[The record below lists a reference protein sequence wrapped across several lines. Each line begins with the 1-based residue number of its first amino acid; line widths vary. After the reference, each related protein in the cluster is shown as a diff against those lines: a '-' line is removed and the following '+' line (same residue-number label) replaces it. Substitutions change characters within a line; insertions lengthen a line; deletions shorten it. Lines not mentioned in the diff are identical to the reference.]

1 MAKDIEDLILA
12 VIDAPRPE
20 NLDALK
26 TAIAGKADADSAEK
40 LEMLWEEW
48 ENRKLSTAEAKYV
61 LNIAAIGVPSKPY
74 FRKAMINAVK
84 TLLPPFIAQAPV
96 VKATGVRDENKTPA
110 EVAARVEKLLALR
123 SGSIVFLESS
133 RRWGVAGSI
142 DAMNASLPMMP
153 FAQVGSNAAVPLEI
167 ALKDA
172 AILASGPDVS
182 RLVVAGAVPVSAAL
196 FRLTAEKRKLVPIP
210 EERLKI
216 MARSGC
222 ARKLDDAAFERYWSI
237 GAAQS
242 AAAAPASGTAA
253 KPGTRRACDG
263 RSLKEIQLLMLQE
276 QEQGAGNFTADEI
289 TALCAFFEK
298 LPVATAQRE
307 SKLVAEVMA
316 LVFERTPE
324 NSLKTIVDS
333 LIGKIPF
340 FPENPA
346 ASTLATFAVWG
357 ELASKLLEKLCA
369 GAAKVF
375 PEKYLASC
383 AVKLPLKA
391 INCIGPHISNEVL
404 CDELLS
410 QRGCGADLLLWIW
423 KNRKKRHDAELL
435 ALVNLDNV
443 SRVLSSEEPP
453 KVYLAARRE
462 LLGMLID
469 DKAFQAH
476 MIDTMD
482 DDPVMLGSILQGALF
497 LDAGQ
502 RQSLMVKLAR
512 QSQKIQ
518 EYLESGAGRKIL
530 DAGTAHNESNEA
542 PVFEATYTS
551 IHSHQMLIKELDD
564 IINIHVPE
572 NREAL
577 KTARAHGDF
586 RENSEFDAAKE
597 RRNYLS
603 RRRGELE
610 RELANIQPVLM
621 AHVEVSDSAVIGSEV
636 EISLSDGRV
645 EKYYLLG
652 AWDGDPERRFLSYR
666 TRLGKALLNCKT
678 GESFTGPDGK
688 PGKLLSVEKLPAEL
702 IAELDA

>member
-1 MAKDIEDLILA
+1 MADIEDLMLA
-12 VIDAPRPE
+12 VIDSPKP
-20 NLDALK
+20 
-26 TAIAGKADADSAEK
+26 EK
-40 LEMLWEEW
+40 LEALKSAVAAKADEETAGHLETLWEEW
-48 ENRKLSTAEAKYV
+48 ESRKLSPAEAKYV
-61 LNIAAIGVPSKPY
+61 LAIAALGVPGKPY
-74 FRKAMINAVK
+74 FRKMLVNAVK

-96 VKATGVRDENKTPA
+96 VKAVGVRDEAKTPA
-110 EVAARVEKLLALR
+110 EIAGRFEKLLALR
-123 SGSIVFLESS
+123 SGSIVFLEGS
-133 RRWGVAGSI
+133 RRWGVAGTV

-196 FRLTAEKRKLVPIP
+196 FRLTVEKRKLVPIP
-210 EERLKI
+210 EERLKL

-222 ARKLDDAAFERYWSI
+222 ARKLDDAAFERYWNI
-237 GAAQS
+237 GAAQ
-242 AAAAPASGTAA
+242 AAPASPAAGAA
-253 KPGTRRACDG
+253 KPGSRRACDG
-263 RSLKEIQLLMLQE
+263 RSLKEIQLLLTQE
-276 QEQGAGNFTADEI
+276 QEKNAPAFAADEVS
-289 TALCAFFEK
+289 ALCGFFER
-298 LPVATAQRE
+298 LSPVIAQRD
-307 SKLVAEVMA
+307 SKLVAEVLAM
-316 LVFERTPE
+316 VFERTPE
-324 NSLKTIVDS
+324 NSLQAIVNS
-333 LIGKIPF
+333 LVGKIAF
-340 FPENPA
+340 FPEKPA
-346 ASTLATFAVWG
+346 AATQETFSVWG

-369 GAAKVF
+369 GASKIF
-375 PEKYLASC
+375 PEEYLAAC

-404 CDELLS
+404 CSALAN
-410 QRGCGADLLLWIW
+410 QRNCGADLLLWIW
-423 KNRKKRHDAELL
+423 KNRKKRKDDNLL

-443 SRVLSSEEPP
+443 SRALSNEDLP

-462 LLGMLID
+462 LLAMLVE
-469 DKAFQAH
+469 DKPFQAH
-476 MIDTMD
+476 IIAMLD

-502 RQSLMVKLAR
+502 RQSLMVKLAQ
-512 QSQKIQ
+512 QSKKIQ
-518 EYLESGAGRKIL
+518 EYLEGGAGKKIL
-530 DAGTAHNESNEA
+530 DAGTAHNESNDA

-551 IHSHQMLIKELDD
+551 VHSHQMLIKELDD

-621 AHVEVSDSAVIGSEV
+621 ANVEVTDVAVIGSQV
-636 EISLSDGRV
+636 EIELSDGRV
-645 EKYYLLG
+645 ENYCLLG
-652 AWDGDPERRFLSYR
+652 AWDGNPERRFLSYR
-666 TRLGKALLNCKT
+666 TRLGKALLNRKT
-678 GESFTGPDGK
+678 GEEFEGPDGK
-688 PGKLLSVEKLPAEL
+688 PGKLLKVSALPAEL
-702 IAELDA
+702 IAELDK